1 MVQKTFYLTDDILH
15 LPVSDGGERRYIQ
28 ILDARDE
35 EKRLAEFYISLESRG
50 SHEYYPLYVKP
61 WGTHDVILR
70 CGDADAPADLF
81 DAVETGGTIEARGD
95 LYPDIYREPG
105 RQQIHFSSRRGW
117 LNDPNGLVY
126 ADGTYRMCY
135 QHNPYGNTHGGV
147 NISWGLALSRDGIRF
162 KEYPDA
168 IRPGDTQTHIA
179 SGSAIVDTD
188 NLSGKGKGTI
198 LAAYRDFEERIEI
211 AADKTTAYDIVK
223 QAAMNKLGKF
233 TKADIMELCPTV
245 GRASAENALKKLVEE
260 NILVRHGS
268 GRATFYTKSE

>member
-50 SHEYYPLYVKP
+50 PHEYYPLYVKP

-95 LYPDIYREPG
+95 LYPDVYREPG

-179 SGSAIVDTD
+179 SGSAIMDTD

-198 LAAYRDFEERIEI
+198 LAAYTALGSLDYRKNGER
-211 AADKTTAYDIVK
+211 
-223 QAAMNKLGKF
+223 
-233 TKADIMELCPTV
+233 
-245 GRASAENALKKLVEE
+245 ALT
-260 NILVRHGS
+260 R
-268 GRATFYTKSE
+268 